1 MLKSNTALLQTNTAE
16 HNKLRI
22 SGESSTSS
30 QKVPTAPSL
39 AMSPPQAPAETLVF
53 IVSSGLSGAELA
65 AVVEELKSASK
76 SVG

>member
-1 MLKSNTALLQTNTAE
+1 
-16 HNKLRI
+16 
-22 SGESSTSS
+22 
-30 QKVPTAPSL
+30 
-39 AMSPPQAPAETLVF
+39 MSPPQAPAETLVF